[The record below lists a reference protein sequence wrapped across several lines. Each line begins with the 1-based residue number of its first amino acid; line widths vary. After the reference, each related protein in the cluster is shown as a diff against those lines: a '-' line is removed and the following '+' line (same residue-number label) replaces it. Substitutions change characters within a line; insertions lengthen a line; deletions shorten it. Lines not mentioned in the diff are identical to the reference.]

1 MLIMFKQIINKTN
14 MAKDLAKILLLMCV
28 WCTYLTLCS
37 LNVTHD
43 NINMLY
49 HSLHVIHPQPTYL
62 LILLLPLII
71 PYLYARYYIGLYT
84 LSLLVC

>member
-1 MLIMFKQIINKTN
+1 MFKQIINKTN
-14 MAKDLAKILLLMCV
+14 MAKDLAKNLLLMCV
-28 WCTYLTLCS
+28 WCTYLILCS

-49 HSLHVIHPQPTYL
+49 HSLHVIHPQPHIPTNFTATTYNT
-62 LILLLPLII
+62 
-71 PYLYARYYIGLYT
+71 YLYATYYIGLYT